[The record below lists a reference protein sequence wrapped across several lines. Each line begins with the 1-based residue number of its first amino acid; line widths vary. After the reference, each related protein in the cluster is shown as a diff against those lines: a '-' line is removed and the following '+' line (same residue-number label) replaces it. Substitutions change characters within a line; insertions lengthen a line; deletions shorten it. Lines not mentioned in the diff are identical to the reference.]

1 MNMINWNVI
10 SLTQKLISFN
20 TINPP
25 GNEKEMA
32 SFVGNLLST
41 NGFNVEYLLFE
52 ENRLH
57 VIAEKG
63 LSQTCPPL
71 VFSGH
76 FDTVPVGAT
85 QWSIDPFEGKV
96 MDGKIFG
103 RGSSDMKGGLAAMI
117 CASIQAFQEGT
128 PEGGIRLILTAGEEL
143 GCQGVQHLV
152 NTHNKLGEARALIVG
167 EPTANLPA
175 IGHKGALYI
184 NVSTSG
190 VTAHS
195 SMPELGDNAIY
206 KAARAIS
213 KIENF
218 TFGAEKDL
226 LLGFPTINIGKMK
239 GGMNLNSVP
248 DFAEFTIDVRSTT
261 KINHKDI
268 IERIKEDFNGEA
280 ELEILVDMNPVSSN
294 EKDSFVQLVYDV
306 CQIDRSSSMYP
317 KSLPYLTDGSVLQ
330 GLYNKVP
337 TIILGPGQPE
347 MAHKTDEFCYTDNIL
362 KSVEIYKNIIL
373 RRRINND

>member
-1 MNMINWNVI
+1 MIDCNVI

-25 GNEKEMA
+25 GNEMEMA
-32 SFVGNLLST
+32 KYVGNLLST
-41 NGFNVEYLLFE
+41 NGFSVEYSLFDK
-52 ENRLH
+52 NRLH

-63 LSQTCPPL
+63 LSQTCSPL
-71 VFSGH
+71 VFTGH
-76 FDTVPVGAT
+76 FDTVPLGAKK
-85 QWSIDPFEGKV
+85 WSVDPFEGK
-96 MDGKIFG
+96 MIDRKIFG
-103 RGSSDMKGGLAAMI
+103 RGSSDMKGGLAAII
-117 CASIQAFQEGT
+117 CASIQAFHEGI

-143 GCQGVQHLV
+143 GCQGIQHLV
-152 NTHNKLGEARALIVG
+152 NTPINLGNASALIVG

-175 IGHKGALYI
+175 IGHKGALYM
-184 NVSTSG
+184 NVTTSG
-190 VTAHS
+190 ITAHS

-218 TFGAEKDL
+218 KFGAEKDP
-226 LLGFPTINIGKMK
+226 LLGFPTINVGKMS
-239 GGMNLNSVP
+239 GGLNLNSVP

-268 IERIKEDFNGEA
+268 IERIKKDFNGEV
-280 ELEILVDMNPVSSN
+280 ELEILVDLDPVSSN

-306 CQIDRSSSMYP
+306 CQIDSSSNEYP
-317 KSLPYLTDGSVLQ
+317 KSLPYLTDGSVLHR
-330 GLYNKVP
+330 LYNKVP
-337 TIILGPGQPE
+337 TLILGPGQPE
-347 MAHKTDEFCYTDNIL
+347 MAHQTDEFCYTENIL

-373 RRRINND
+373 KRRINND

>member
-1 MNMINWNVI
+1 MASIDVI
-10 SLTQKLISFN
+10 LLTQKLLSFN

-25 GNEKEMA
+25 GNEMEIAKY
-32 SFVGNLLST
+32 VGNLLST
-41 NGFNVEYLLFE
+41 NGFSVEYSLFE

-71 VFSGH
+71 VFTGH
-76 FDTVPVGAT
+76 FDTVPLGAKK
-85 QWSIDPFEGKV
+85 WSIDPFEGKV
-96 MDGKIFG
+96 IDGKIFG

-117 CASIQAFQEGT
+117 CASIQAFNEGI

-152 NTHNKLGEARALIVG
+152 NTQINLGEAGALIVG

-175 IGHKGALYI
+175 IGHKGGLYMNI
-184 NVSTSG
+184 TTSG

-213 KIENF
+213 KIESF
-218 TFGAEKDL
+218 KFGAEKDP
-226 LLGFPTINIGKMK
+226 LLGFPSINVGKMN

-261 KINHKDI
+261 KINHSNI
-268 IERIKEDFNGEA
+268 IERLKKDFNGEA
-280 ELEILVDMNPVSSN
+280 EIEVLVDMNPVSSN

-306 CQIDRSSSMYP
+306 CQIDRTSNEYP
-317 KSLPYLTDGSVLQ
+317 KSLPYLTDGSVLHR
-330 GLYNKVP
+330 LYNKVP
-337 TIILGPGQPE
+337 TVILGPGQPE
-347 MAHKTDEFCYTDNIL
+347 MAHQTDEFCYTENII

-373 RRRINND
+373 KRRNSND